1 VPVAARPQTDES
13 LQQTGITRIH
23 HAGNSKTGSGN
34 PGPACQQVKVSISEG
49 CMIVEPKMRPR
60 YTLAEL
66 LSQGD
71 FTQPITSDEREWL
84 DAPPFGGEGL

>member
-1 VPVAARPQTDES
+1 
-13 LQQTGITRIH
+13 
-23 HAGNSKTGSGN
+23 
-34 PGPACQQVKVSISEG
+34 
-49 CMIVEPKMRPR
+49 MIVEPKMRPR